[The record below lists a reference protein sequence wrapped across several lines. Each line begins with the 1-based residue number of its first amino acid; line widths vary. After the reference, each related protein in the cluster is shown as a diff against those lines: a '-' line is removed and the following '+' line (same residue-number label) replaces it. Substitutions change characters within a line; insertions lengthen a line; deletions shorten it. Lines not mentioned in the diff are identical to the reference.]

1 MKDGGMI
8 YRSLAETPDDFGPCA
23 ITIGNFDGVHGGHQQ
38 ILRRVIA
45 LAREESWK
53 SAVLTFDPHPAKLV
67 APASAPRLLTTIEQR
82 ARMILERGID
92 QILIL
97 PFTPEVAALGPEDFV
112 REILVDKL
120 KARAV
125 LVGSNFHFGK
135 RAAGDARALEELG
148 ERYSFET
155 GIIVPVVWRKGIISS
170 SAVRRSI
177 EAGDVSAA
185 CRMLGRPY
193 ALRGVVVTGDGRGS
207 KQTVPTLNL
216 DTQAEV
222 LPKDGVYVTRT
233 RDVIGE
239 REWPS
244 ITNVGVRPT
253 FNGHNRTIE
262 TYLLSPLDGAAPH
275 EIALEFLHWVREER
289 KFENAEALKAQILRD
304 VNRAQTYYRRIDT
317 RMRENREME
326 EAK

>member
-1 MKDGGMI
+1 MI
-8 YRSLAETPDDFGPCA
+8 YRSLTETPADFGPCA
-23 ITIGNFDGVHGGHQQ
+23 ITIGNFDGVHCGHRQ

-45 LAREESWK
+45 AAREEGWK

-67 APASAPRLLTTIEQR
+67 APASAPRLLTTMEVR
-82 ARMILERGID
+82 ASMILEQGID
-92 QILIL
+92 EILIL
-97 PFTPEVAALGPEDFV
+97 PFMPEIAALGPEDFV

-125 LVGSNFHFGK
+125 LVGANFHFGK
-135 RAAGDARALEELG
+135 RAMGDAGALEELG

-155 GIIVPVVWRKGIISS
+155 EIIEPVVWRKRVISS
-170 SAVRRSI
+170 SEIRRLI
-177 EAGDVSAA
+177 EAGDVSSA

-193 ALRGVVVTGDGRGS
+193 VLRGEVVPGEGRGS

-233 RDVIGE
+233 LDGGGPRPQ
-239 REWPS
+239 EWPS
-244 ITNVGVRPT
+244 ITNIGLRPT
-253 FNGHNRTIE
+253 FDGHARTIE
-262 TYLLSPLDGAAPH
+262 TYLLSPLEGAPPRR
-275 EIALEFLHWVREER
+275 IAVEFLRRVRDER

-304 VNRAQTYYRRIDT
+304 VNRAQAYFRRLGQT
-317 RMRENREME
+317 ASAR
-326 EAK
+326 